1 MDNALFLLHFN
12 CEKIKKR
19 GCVRMKAVY
28 IENKQLQIG
37 ERPKPT
43 IQAGDVLLHIK
54 AAGLNRRDL
63 YTQNRLEQQA
73 PPLILG
79 SDASGIVEEVG
90 AGVTH
95 IAVGDEVIINPSLR
109 WYEQSDVPPDDFEI
123 LSLPDDGT
131 FAEYIAISAE
141 QVEKKP
147 AYLNFVEAATLGI
160 APLTGYR
167 ALVTKG
173 AIREGQTV
181 FIPGAGSGVATFM
194 IQFAKKKGARVIV
207 SSRSEAKR
215 QASLAIGADRAV
227 ANEEDWTDVL
237 KDETI
242 DLVIESVGRA
252 TFNRSLAVLKKGG
265 TVVVFGATTEDF
277 VELDLRTF
285 FYAQQ
290 RILGTTL
297 GNREEFREMLQ
308 FIEQHQ
314 LYPVIDRTFQLE
326 EAEEALQLLEKNQ
339 QFGKIVFEM
348 NV

>member
-1 MDNALFLLHFN
+1 M
-12 CEKIKKR
+12 CS
-19 GCVRMKAVY
+19 MKAVY
-28 IENKQLQIG
+28 VQTKQIKIG
-37 ERPKPT
+37 ERPKPSVK
-43 IQAGDVLLHIK
+43 AGDVLLHIK

-63 YTQNRLEQQA
+63 YTPNRLDEKA
-73 PPLILG
+73 EPLILG
-79 SDASGIVEEVG
+79 SDASGIIEAVG
-90 AGVTH
+90 EGVTH
-95 IAVGDEVIINPSLR
+95 VAVGDEVIINPSLR

-131 FAEYIAISAE
+131 FAEYLAISAE

-147 AYLNFVEAATLGI
+147 SYLNFVEAATLGI

-167 ALVTKG
+167 ALITKG
-173 AIREGQTV
+173 NIQAGQTV

-207 SSRSEAKR
+207 SSRSAAKR

-227 ANEEDWTDVL
+227 ANEEDWSEVL
-237 KDETI
+237 KDEKI
-242 DLVIESVGRA
+242 DVVIESVGRA

-265 TVVVFGATTEDF
+265 TIVVFGATTEDF
-277 VELDLRTF
+277 VEIDLRTF

-290 RILGTTL
+290 SMLGTTL

-308 FIEQHQ
+308 FMQQHEI
-314 LYPVIDRTFQLE
+314 YPVIDRTFQLD

-339 QFGKIVFEM
+339 QFGKIVFEIQE
-348 NV
+348 